1 MKCKLGWFGLM
12 CDCIGYCG
20 NDMCSFEKICLICK
34 NGWYGRDCRFFCL
47 ENCNFIGCQRDMG
60 FCLDCKIGYYGSRCL
75 CIGLCGFGGC
85 DENG

>member
-34 NGWYGRDCRFFCL
+34 NEWYGRDCRFFCL
-47 ENCNFIGCQRDMG
+47 KNCNFKGC
-60 FCLDCKIGYYGSRCL
+60 
-75 CIGLCGFGGC
+75 
-85 DENG
+85 